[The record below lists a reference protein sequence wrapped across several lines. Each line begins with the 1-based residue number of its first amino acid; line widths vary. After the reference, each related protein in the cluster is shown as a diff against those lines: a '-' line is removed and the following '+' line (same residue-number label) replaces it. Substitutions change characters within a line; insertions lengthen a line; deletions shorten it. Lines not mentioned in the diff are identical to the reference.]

1 MNHILV
7 SEWTSSEIAFPTFP
21 TRVAKLLVSL
31 VGSGFLACGKVKK
44 ALKTRG
50 KSWAFTMTSS
60 AELLLLIPRLNRLK
74 PWTVWTVEIL
84 FDPVGRV
91 ADASCFML
99 QFQFVFFEILSLPK
113 RQRVP
118 PYWGTPNSA
127 FPHRSRR
134 FELDKPP
141 AALVDWCW
149 SQRFETTVKTLGKA
163 LRINLGIRGS
173 CLRFFASCKRAVR
186 ISRASSSGSCLARK
200 FTRPAISEARKCLQ
214 ESHREQLRTFRRFK
228 EIQGDSR
235 TFQEPG
241 ALTSPYRP
249 KLPSLIC
256 KMDAKLPGGRP
267 KVNIAGDAISSCFP
281 LCISETSD
289 GAGLV
294 TSTPLARPNPEDFCG
309 TPCRAKHGTLSE
321 ILLGPTWNLLGSTSI
336 CCVFCHVCLFP
347 ECVARVPVSFWGS
360 GGGGCVRLT
369 LRLRRQPSATVRSRP
384 QVSVWGPYGRAYGK
398 FCNRLRVCKKCRKSF
413 CVAGTILLR
422 CFQKRSTLETSI
434 VILRRR
440 RSN

>member
-7 SEWTSSEIAFPTFP
+7 SEWTSFEIAFPTFP

-60 AELLLLIPRLNRLK
+60 AELLLLIHRLNRLK
-74 PWTVWTVEIL
+74 PWTVWIEIL

-99 QFQFVFFEILSLPK
+99 QFHFVFCEILSLPK
-113 RQRVP
+113 RQRFP

-200 FTRPAISEARKCLQ
+200 FTRPAISEAQKCLK

-235 TFQEPG
+235 SQELSQ
-241 ALTSPYRP
+241 AH
-249 KLPSLIC
+249 
-256 KMDAKLPGGRP
+256 
-267 KVNIAGDAISSCFP
+267 IAQNF
-281 LCISETSD
+281 
-289 GAGLV
+289 
-294 TSTPLARPNPEDFCG
+294 
-309 TPCRAKHGTLSE
+309 
-321 ILLGPTWNLLGSTSI
+321 LL
-336 CCVFCHVCLFP
+336 
-347 ECVARVPVSFWGS
+347 
-360 GGGGCVRLT
+360 
-369 LRLRRQPSATVRSRP
+369 
-384 QVSVWGPYGRAYGK
+384 
-398 FCNRLRVCKKCRKSF
+398 
-413 CVAGTILLR
+413 
-422 CFQKRSTLETSI
+422 
-434 VILRRR
+434 
-440 RSN
+440 